1 MTRDLYIRTK
11 SEIRRNVLGRQ
22 ARPLTVLK
30 RHLYRTDDQFM
41 ISDKASNHQFVM
53 YDLEGT
59 QPYYSDLLNPDLT
72 MAYIDI
78 AKQSGKSQAVS
89 GVKLLNSINP
99 MLIIYGI
106 VGIVVIYAVLT
117 GGIIR

>member
-1 MTRDLYIRTK
+1 MTRDIYIRTK
-11 SEIRRNVLGRQ
+11 SEVRRYVLGKQ
-22 ARPLTVLK
+22 ARPQTVIRK
-30 RHLYRTDDQFM
+30 HLYCTDDECM
-41 ISDKASNHQFVM
+41 LSDKASNHQFCM
-53 YDLEGT
+53 YKIEGT
-59 QPYYSDLLNPDLT
+59 QPFWGPLVDPDRQ

-106 VGIVVIYAVLT
+106 VGMVVIYAVLT
-117 GGIIR
+117 GGIIK